1 MKNFLFISIGII
13 FSFILLECLVRL
25 LPPKITKIDYNLIG
39 EERIFTSSRQIK
51 FIPNLNRVWT
61 GLGRPTIWSFND
73 LGYRERGIQLDKPS
87 NIYRIVFLGDSII
100 MGFGVEEYESLPR
113 QLEDI
118 LRPQKLT
125 SGMAHIQVL
134 NLGIQGFSSPQYL
147 AEMREDVVRMNPDLA
162 IIGLYYNDP
171 MEAVSFEYNKKYS
184 FLKSLPDLIPYS
196 FNRWLRV
203 HSKAFLLVLNR
214 YYNLV
219 EKYSVAIKSS
229 DELIRLGWNLTSS
242 DIAQIKEIADKSKI
256 NLLLVGIP
264 HPSLEV
270 AAKYPFKGRLSE
282 TTEIAKKNGIQ
293 YYDLLEDLRKYRPI
307 KNLYLDD
314 LNDHFSIEGN
324 RYAAGLIA
332 NYLIKNSLVP
342 KWPQK

>member
-1 MKNFLFISIGII
+1 MKNFLFVLAGIV
-13 FSFILLECLVRL
+13 FSFFLLELFVRI
-25 LPPKITKIDYNLIG
+25 LPPRITKIDYNLIK
-39 EERIFTSSRQIK
+39 EERIFTFSRQIR

-61 GLGRPTIWSFND
+61 GLGRPTIWNFND
-73 LGYRERGIQLDKPS
+73 LGYRERGILLDKPS
-87 NIYRIVFLGDSII
+87 NIYRIVFLGDSIV

-113 QLEDI
+113 QLEDF

-125 SGMAHIQVL
+125 PGMSHIQVL

-147 AEMREDVVRMNPDLA
+147 AEMKEDVVKMKPDMA

-196 FNRWLRV
+196 FNRWLRIR
-203 HSKAFLLVLNR
+203 SKAFLLVLNR

-219 EKYSVAIKSS
+219 EKYSVAIKSN
-229 DELIRLGWNLTSS
+229 DELIKLGWNLTSK
-242 DIAQIKEIADKSKI
+242 DIAQIKEIADKNKI
-256 NLLLVGIP
+256 KLLLVGIP

-270 AAKYPFKGRLSE
+270 AAKYPSKERLSE
-282 TTEIAKKNGIQ
+282 TAKIAKENEIQ
-293 YYDLLEDLRKYRPI
+293 YYDLLEDLREYRSI
-307 KNLYLDD
+307 RNLYLED

-342 KWPQK
+342 K